1 MVKGDLIIPT
11 SNRIMTRSQ
20 ARKSMSP
27 SRMPSYIDKF
37 TDPDQYT
44 FIPTPLKIIK
54 VLIEELLSAAGHQN
68 AAIASATA
76 DFDDDGDD
84 GWEDVP
90 SSVLDLGLG
99 STKAELM
106 AWGQPGDG
114 QGSFFM
120 RQRDD
125 ETQAYLTEFFVRA
138 AREDLSGFNTLY
150 GQLTEDEKKKLNEL
164 ATQT

>member
-1 MVKGDLIIPT
+1 M
-11 SNRIMTRSQ
+11 
-20 ARKSMSP
+20 
-27 SRMPSYIDKF
+27 
-37 TDPDQYT
+37 
-44 FIPTPLKIIK
+44 
-54 VLIEELLSAAGHQN
+54 IEELLSASGHQS
-68 AAIASATA
+68 AAAAAASAAA
-76 DFDDDGDD
+76 DFDDEDADD
-84 GWEDVP
+84 GWEDVH

-114 QGSFFM
+114 QGSFFL

-138 AREDLSGFNTLY
+138 AREDIAGFNTLY

-164 ATQT
+164 ATQS